1 MIWSRVI
8 SRWSWMLPGWGGKM
22 TWYWRRRLLC
32 GRLAGKRIRRERP
45 SLGRCGSERTSRR
58 IRLRGHLLGLGGWL
72 LWLWASIVVGELDAD
87 LTSILALASQVV
99 PQVILAAARDNNVTQ
114 VNPCLSYQVGL
125 LIVVEDRNLELV
137 VVWGVV
143 NSETNLLVP

>member
-8 SRWSWMLPGWGGKM
+8 SWWPWVLSWWSRKM
-22 TWYWRRRLLC
+22 TWHWRWGLLC
-32 GRLAGKRIRRERP
+32 GSLAGKRIRRERA
-45 SLGRCGSERTSRR
+45 SLGWCGPERTRR
-58 IRLRGHLLGLGGWL
+58 GIRLRGYLLGLGGWL
-72 LWLWASIVVGELDAD
+72 LGLWTSVVVGELDAD

-114 VNPCLSYQVGL
+114 VDPCLSYQVGL

>member
-1 MIWSRVI
+1 MVWSRVI
-8 SRWSWMLPGWGGKM
+8 SWWSRMLPGRSGKM

-32 GRLAGKRIRRERP
+32 GRLTGKRIRRERA
-45 SLGRCGSERTSRR
+45 SLGRCGPKRTSRR
-58 IRLRGHLLGLGGWL
+58 IRLRGCLLGLGGRL
-72 LWLWASIVVGELDAD
+72 LWLWSSVVVGELDTD

-99 PQVILAAARDNNVTQ
+99 PQVILAAARHNNVTQ
-114 VNPCLSYQVGL
+114 VDPCLSYQVGL

-143 NSETNLLVP
+143 DSETNLLVP

>member
-1 MIWSRVI
+1 
-8 SRWSWMLPGWGGKM
+8 M

-32 GRLAGKRIRRERP
+32 GRLAGKGIRRERA
-45 SLGRCGSERTSRR
+45 SLGRRSPERARRR
-58 IRLRGHLLGLGGWL
+58 IRLGAYLLGLGGWL
-72 LWLWASIVVGELDAD
+72 LGLWTSVVVGELDAD

-99 PQVILAAARDNNVTQ
+99 PQVILAAARDDNVTQ
-114 VNPCLSYQVGL
+114 VDPCLSYQVGL

-143 NSETNLLVP
+143 NSEANLLVP